1 MKLCKQ
7 NLAVAVALCTA
18 ALFAGGKP
26 KYVFVFIGDGMS
38 TPQRMVAEDFA
49 AKIGYGE
56 LAMNRLPYQT
66 NTRTKSAN
74 SIITDSAA
82 AATAIACGVKT
93 GNGMLGVT
101 HDGTPVASVAEVAK
115 RRGWK
120 VGIIT
125 TTTIM
130 HATPA
135 AVSAARRTTGLTNST
150 RATSIRWRGRPAT
163 RSPPTSPRGRRFG
176 AGRNASA
183 RSPPSTS
190 VSRLTG
196 IRRVFQLHFGH
207 LFIDQQFP

>member
-82 AATAIACGVKT
+82 AGTCIPACAYG
-93 GNGMLGVT
+93 
-101 HDGTPVASVAEVAK
+101 AE
-115 RRGWK
+115 
-120 VGIIT
+120 
-125 TTTIM
+125 
-130 HATPA
+130 
-135 AVSAARRTTGLTNST
+135 
-150 RATSIRWRGRPAT
+150 
-163 RSPPTSPRGRRFG
+163 
-176 AGRNASA
+176 
-183 RSPPSTS
+183 
-190 VSRLTG
+190 
-196 IRRVFQLHFGH
+196 
-207 LFIDQQFP
+207 